1 MNQLDFNYR
10 GSYNRNPS
18 SSSSREWPAR
28 QVSQRRILGEFER
41 IAGSFGEEDMART
54 IRVTAW
60 TENETDTGENPV
72 SWLALT
78 GTDAADELVERFV
91 CFH

>member
-1 MNQLDFNYR
+1 
-10 GSYNRNPS
+10 
-18 SSSSREWPAR
+18 
-28 QVSQRRILGEFER
+28 
-41 IAGSFGEEDMART
+41 MART